1 MKKESYLSEEKYQ
14 QSKNKISQIAKTI
27 LIIGVCLGAF
37 LIIMGIIKI
46 NKNASNQDNNQ
57 TEISVVDL
65 KSQVDALEEDLIPL
79 QAQKSTEFKSNGFSE
94 LYYRL
99 DKEIKDKKEE
109 ISELESQIWKIES
122 GYNDTFNNANNIRT
136 KAGAMPYFMF
146 GGFIIVASC
155 MVSGRIY
162 MITKKREILAF
173 GMQSV
178 MPVAQEGIEKMTP
191 TITKVGKK
199 MAPVY
204 GEIAKEISKGI
215 KDGINNESNDDK

>member
-146 GGFIIVASC
+146 GGFIIVAEHILQCCFPLDGVKNISQAAKVC
-155 MVSGRIY
+155 MP
-162 MITKKREILAF
+162 LAQQLVDGAAF
-173 GMQSV
+173 SNLIFQLAAFII
-178 MPVAQEGIEKMTP
+178 PVFRAIK
-191 TITKVGKK
+191 TITV
-199 MAPVY
+199 AF
-204 GEIAKEISKGI
+204 IC
-215 KDGINNESNDDK
+215 